1 MDFNLTEDQKL
12 IQESARDFA
21 NENLAPYALQW
32 DQAHGF
38 PMEVLEEMGEMG
50 FMGMN
55 LPEQY
60 GGGGVDSIS
69 YCLAMIEIGR
79 AESSIAVT
87 MGVNHLVCEVIK
99 LYGSEEQKQKYLP
112 VLTSGKGIGSFCL
125 SEPQAG
131 SDAQNQKTRAKLEG
145 NEYVLNGKKA
155 WITNGGFAHLFV
167 VTAVTGEDSKGRK
180 EISAFIVDKGSK
192 GLILGKPEHK
202 MGQCASN
209 TVEVTLDEVRV
220 PVSHMI
226 GGRNGFKVMMNG
238 LNSGRIG
245 VAAMCCGIAQASF
258 DQALDYAHER
268 IAFGKPI
275 HQLQAIQLKL
285 AEMATAIEAAKL
297 LTLKAAHL
305 KDLEENFISAASMAK
320 LYASE
325 TCNRVAAEALQIH
338 GGNGYVKEYLIEKLY
353 RDARVTTIYEGTSE
367 IQKMTIARQFIR
379 KS

>member
-1 MDFNLTEDQKL
+1 MDFQLTEDQKL

-21 NENLAPYALQW
+21 NERLAPHALEW
-32 DQAHGF
+32 DQAHEF
-38 PMEVLEEMGEMG
+38 PLEVLQEMGEMG

-60 GGGGVDSIS
+60 GGGGVDTIS
-69 YCLAMIEIGR
+69 YCLAMMEIGR

-87 MGVNHLVCEVIK
+87 MGVNHLVCEVIN
-99 LYGSEEQKQKYLP
+99 LYGSEEQKAAYLP
-112 VLTSGKGIGSFCL
+112 VLTSGRGIGSFCL

-145 NEYVLNGKKA
+145 AEYVLNGKKA

-167 VTAVTGEDSKGRK
+167 VTAITDEDATGQK
-180 EISAFIVDKGSK
+180 EISAFIVEKDRK

-209 TVEVTLDEVRV
+209 TVEVSLDDVRV
-220 PVSHMI
+220 PTTNMI

-258 DQALDYAHER
+258 DQALDYAHDR
-268 IAFGKPI
+268 TAFGKPL

-285 AEMATAIEAAKL
+285 AEMATTIEAAKL
-297 LTLKAAHL
+297 LTLKAAQL
-305 KDLEENFISAASMAK
+305 KDLGEKFISAASMAK
-320 LYASE
+320 LFASE
-325 TCNRVAAEALQIH
+325 ACNRVAAEALQIH

-367 IQKMTIARQFIR
+367 IQKITIARQFIR